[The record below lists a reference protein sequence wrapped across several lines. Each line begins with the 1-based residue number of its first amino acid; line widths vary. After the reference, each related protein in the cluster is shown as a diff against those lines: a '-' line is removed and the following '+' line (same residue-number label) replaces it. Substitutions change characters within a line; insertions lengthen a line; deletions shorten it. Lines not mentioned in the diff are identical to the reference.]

1 MILKCDRIHSERNYG
16 YLINTIE
23 TNGEEMSSKVFNK
36 KLRTVQE
43 RTEHIHNIVDEE
55 QIRDEFFG
63 DIQSGCLA
71 QDSKSGHYL
80 ETIANYILESPNVE
94 SGRKINDTFY
104 PSEKYYWSKAAIA
117 KNLQV
122 TSERLENYPEEDH
135 SDYSSGGL
143 RSLFCLDNLSQEVI
157 RNFILLGLCSQTKRN
172 ELCSDDE
179 ELLDAINWLGQE
191 IDESLTASDKILVS
205 FFDGTNNVSTV
216 ANMIG
221 VSHQNISK
229 KIKKICKN
237 AEKWL
242 RNQN

>member
-1 MILKCDRIHSERNYG
+1 M
-16 YLINTIE
+16 
-23 TNGEEMSSKVFNK
+23 
-36 KLRTVQE
+36 
-43 RTEHIHNIVDEE
+43 
-55 QIRDEFFG
+55 
-63 DIQSGCLA
+63 
-71 QDSKSGHYL
+71 
-80 ETIANYILESPNVE
+80 
-94 SGRKINDTFY
+94 
-104 PSEKYYWSKAAIA
+104 
-117 KNLQV
+117 
-122 TSERLENYPEEDH
+122 ENHPEEDH
-135 SDYSSGGL
+135 SDYSSEGL

-157 RNFILLGLCSQTKRN
+157 RNFILLGLCSQTRRN
-172 ELCSDDE
+172 ELCADDE